1 MFQTAGEA
9 MTSSTSANYP
19 VSPFLFQHVPSSP
32 FLRPAKIRSPVPSVP
47 DIDNQIASSKRA
59 VAFIPSASPGP
70 VVPSTPCY
78 YLPISPAPQIAKGMQ
93 TPMSGKFRIMLLVI
107 FMGNE
112 VVNCLKIMNILG
124 RSSIGKYHTRKRSH
138 ERILRG
144 LFNALIH
151 FFSNVPF

>member
-1 MFQTAGEA
+1 MWLVIAFTLGWCMFQTAGEA

-59 VAFIPSASPGP
+59 VTFIPSASPGP

-112 VVNCLKIMNILG
+112 VVNLLKN
-124 RSSIGKYHTRKRSH
+124 H
-138 ERILRG
+138 E
-144 LFNALIH
+144 H
-151 FFSNVPF
+151 FGEVQHWKIPHP